1 MAEGYRKVIGVRFGV
16 MVMTVEPPRPRLRG
30 RIHQVAF
37 FCSIPAGFVLIALAR
52 GAAATA
58 VTVIYAVSLT
68 AVFGAS
74 AAYHRGAWSPNAKR
88 WMKRLDHSM
97 IFVLIAASYTPI
109 AVLAL
114 HGPWEVVLLSLA
126 WVGAGIGVVMKMAR
140 PDGLSVTTA
149 ILYMAL
155 GWLILVVLPQLI
167 RGVSLPGLI
176 LMACGGL
183 LYTAGA
189 IVFATRRPDPRPLVF
204 GYHEIWHAFMVAAA
218 ACHYAMI
225 LLILRAA

>member
-1 MAEGYRKVIGVRFGV
+1 
-16 MVMTVEPPRPRLRG
+16 MVAAHLPPRPRLRG

-37 FCSIPAGFVLIALAR
+37 FASIPAGAVLMLLAE
-52 GAAATA
+52 GPAATA
-58 VTVIYAVSLT
+58 VTAIYAASLT

-74 AAYHRGAWSPNAKR
+74 AAYHRGAWSEPVRR

-97 IFVLIAASYTPI
+97 IFVLIAGSYTPV

-114 HGPWEVVLLSLA
+114 HGPWEVVLLSVA
-126 WVGAGIGVVMKMAR
+126 WVGAAVGITLKMVR
-140 PDGLSVTTA
+140 PDGLQVLTS

-155 GWLILVVLPQLI
+155 GWLALVALPQLV
-167 RGVSLPGLI
+167 RGMSLPELA
-176 LMACGGL
+176 LMVTGGL

-189 IVFATRRPDPRPLVF
+189 IVFAARRPDPRPAVF

-225 LLILRAA
+225 VLVLRAA